1 MLGSNQRIVDS
12 ESSALPAWRMPNKS
26 FAWLSNGIKYIK
38 FCCLVKVFRQND
50 CFTPLKMG
58 YNKLQRKR
66 GLLMASNS
74 DSLYNV
80 LTKLQHHPEL
90 VMTSTAQYQNTVSL
104 LFKDSVS
111 VADAAYYFPEG
122 HLMVNRLSPD
132 FVAKNGALLDDYYQL
147 TAQGKPGYH
156 DVWVTTSHL
165 PKRGAYL
172 LELSY
177 E

>member
-1 MLGSNQRIVDS
+1 
-12 ESSALPAWRMPNKS
+12 
-26 FAWLSNGIKYIK
+26 
-38 FCCLVKVFRQND
+38 
-50 CFTPLKMG
+50 MG

-122 HLMVNRLSPD
+122 HLMVNRLS
-132 FVAKNGALLDDYYQL
+132 L
-147 TAQGKPGYH
+147 TLSLKTAPYLM
-156 DVWVTTSHL
+156 TTTN
-165 PKRGAYL
+165 
-172 LELSY
+172 
-177 E
+177 

>member
-1 MLGSNQRIVDS
+1 
-12 ESSALPAWRMPNKS
+12 
-26 FAWLSNGIKYIK
+26 
-38 FCCLVKVFRQND
+38 
-50 CFTPLKMG
+50 
-58 YNKLQRKR
+58 
-66 GLLMASNS
+66 MASNS

-147 TAQGKPGYH
+147 TAQGKTGYH